1 MAIKVN
7 DISAVNQVPEATK
20 TVEGDGSFKFTLA
33 SAITDADL
41 QAKVDELLSDI
52 TAQGNQAK
60 VDELLSD
67 ITAQGNRLAEHMD
80 IRDMKKYRGLIKDF
94 LNEVVYRSHRFSRE
108 NFLDRRGRHRVY
120 GIIRL
125 IDKNLDELAG
135 ELVADEKDH
144 ISILDRI
151 GEIKGL
157 LLDILT

>member
-1 MAIKVN
+1 MEMKVN
-7 DISAVNQVPEATK
+7 DISQISQVPEAAK

-41 QAKVDELLSDI
+41 QAKVDALL
-52 TAQGNQAK
+52 N
-60 VDELLSD
+60 D
-67 ITAQGNRLAEHMD
+67 ITAQGNRIAQHMD
-80 IRDMKKYRGLIKDF
+80 IRDMKKYRGLVKDF
-94 LNEVVYRSHRFSRE
+94 LNEVVYRSHKFSRE

-125 IDKNLDELAG
+125 IDKNLDELV
-135 ELVADEKDH
+135 EDEKDH
-144 ISILDRI
+144 IAILDRI

>member
-1 MAIKVN
+1 MEPEEIFLMSVKIN
-7 DISAVNQVPEATK
+7 DITQIIQIPEAAK
-20 TVEGDGSFKFTLA
+20 NVEGDGSFKFTLA

-41 QAKVDELLSDI
+41 QAKVDALL
-52 TAQGNQAK
+52 N
-60 VDELLSD
+60 D

-80 IRDMKKYRGLIKDF
+80 IRDMKKYRGLVKEF
-94 LNEVVYRSHRFSRE
+94 LNEVVYRSHKFSRE

-125 IDKNLDELAG
+125 IDKNLDELAS

>member
-7 DISAVNQVPEATK
+7 DIPTVNQVPEAAK

-41 QAKVDELLSDI
+41 
-52 TAQGNQAK
+52 QAK

>member
-1 MAIKVN
+1 M
-7 DISAVNQVPEATK
+7 
-20 TVEGDGSFKFTLA
+20 
-33 SAITDADL
+33 
-41 QAKVDELLSDI
+41 
-52 TAQGNQAK
+52 
-60 VDELLSD
+60 
-67 ITAQGNRLAEHMD
+67 
-80 IRDMKKYRGLIKDF
+80 
-94 LNEVVYRSHRFSRE
+94 
-108 NFLDRRGRHRVY
+108 VY

>member
-1 MAIKVN
+1 MDMKINETTPV
-7 DISAVNQVPEATK
+7 SQVEATAPK
-20 TVEGDGSFKFTLA
+20 EKMDGDFKFTLT
-33 SAITDADL
+33 SKIEESEL
-41 QAKVDELLSDI
+41 QEKLNGLMKEIDKQGKKLS
-52 TAQGNQAK
+52 
-60 VDELLSD
+60 
-67 ITAQGNRLAEHMD
+67 EHMD
-80 IRDMKKYRGLIKDF
+80 VRDMKKYRGLIKDF

>member
-1 MAIKVN
+1 MGIKIN
-7 DISAVNQVPEATK
+7 GTTEVNQVPETAK
-20 TVEGDGSFKFTLA
+20 AVEGDGSFKFTLA

-41 QAKVDELLSDI
+41 QAKVDELL
-52 TAQGNQAK
+52 N
-60 VDELLSD
+60 D

-80 IRDMKKYRGLIKDF
+80 IRDMKRYRSLIKDF

-108 NFLDRRGRHRVY
+108 NFLDRKGRHRVY

-125 IDKNLDELAG
+125 IDQNLDELAS
-135 ELVADEKDH
+135 ELVEDEKDH
-144 ISILDRI
+144 ISILERI

>member
-1 MAIKVN
+1 MGIKIN
-7 DISAVNQVPEATK
+7 GTTAVNQVPETAK
-20 TVEGDGSFKFTLA
+20 AVEGDGSFKFTLA

-41 QAKVDELLSDI
+41 QAKVDELL
-52 TAQGNQAK
+52 N
-60 VDELLSD
+60 D

-80 IRDMKKYRGLIKDF
+80 IRDMKRYRGLIKDF

-108 NFLDRRGRHRVY
+108 NFLDRKGRHRVY

-125 IDKNLDELAG
+125 IDQNLDELAS
-135 ELVADEKDH
+135 ELVEDEKDH
-144 ISILDRI
+144 ISILERI

>member
-1 MAIKVN
+1 MEMKVN
-7 DISAVNQVPEATK
+7 DISQISQVPEAAK

-41 QAKVDELLSDI
+41 QAKVDALL
-52 TAQGNQAK
+52 N
-60 VDELLSD
+60 D
-67 ITAQGNRLAEHMD
+67 ITAQGNRIAQHMD
-80 IRDMKKYRGLIKDF
+80 IRDMKKYRGLVKDF
-94 LNEVVYRSHRFSRE
+94 LNEVVYRSHKFSRE

-125 IDKNLDELAG
+125 IDKNLDELAS
-135 ELVADEKDH
+135 ELVEDEKDH
-144 ISILDRI
+144 IEILDRI

>member
-1 MAIKVN
+1 MLFY
-7 DISAVNQVPEATK
+7 QT
-20 TVEGDGSFKFTLA
+20 GC
-33 SAITDADL
+33 
-41 QAKVDELLSDI
+41 
-52 TAQGNQAK
+52 
-60 VDELLSD
+60 ELLSD